1 MSKARSAALRRE
13 IGRLAAAIHQK
24 NSKLD
29 DAGKK
34 ELSFIHRH
42 LRKAAKAIER
52 NVGKAKPVRKKDKK
66 EKKSPAP
73 RARKPRPTQ
82 EHPAKGRPPVKA
94 QGPV

>member
-1 MSKARSAALRRE
+1 MSKGRSATLRRD
-13 IGRLAAAIHQK
+13 ISRLAATIHQK

-34 ELSFIHRH
+34 DLSFIHKH

-52 NVGKAKPVRKKDKK
+52 NVGKAKPPRKA

-73 RARKPRPTQ
+73 RTRKPRPPQQT
-82 EHPAKGRPPVKA
+82 PAKAQPPVKA

>member
-13 IGRLAAAIHQK
+13 ISRLAAMIHQK

-82 EHPAKGRPPVKA
+82 EPPAKGRPPVKA